1 MRVVV
6 VGATGNIGTAVLR
19 RLHAETAVTSIV
31 GVARRRPDDSV
42 GPYSGVEWQPADVA
56 DEGAVQRLAEIF
68 TGADAVIHLA
78 WALQPNHDER
88 ALWRVNVSG
97 TAAVLAAVTRAG
109 VPRFATA
116 SSIGAYSSAPKGR
129 RVDESWPTGGI
140 HTSHYSRHKAMNERA
155 LDAFE
160 RRNPSVVV
168 TRMRPGLVF
177 QHDTATEQTHLFL
190 GRHIPT
196 RWLAAVRPPILPLPP
211 QFVFQA
217 VHADDLAD
225 AFCRAVVRGA
235 GGAFNIAAE
244 PVLTPELVA
253 SVLGAGATV
262 PLRLRVLRLLM
273 SVTWTLRLQASD
285 PGWADL
291 AAYCPVMDIHRART
305 ELGWRPQHSSTD
317 ALAEVVHGASVRAR
331 HAGSPPLDP

>member
-19 RLHAETAVTSIV
+19 RLHAETAVTSVI
-31 GVARRRPDDSV
+31 GIARRLPDDTV
-42 GPYSGVEWQPADVA
+42 APYAGVEWHSVDVA
-56 DEGAVQRLAEIF
+56 GETAVKDLAEVF
-68 TGADAVIHLA
+68 RGADAVVHLA

-97 TAAVLAAVTRAG
+97 TAAVLAAVARAG
-109 VPRFATA
+109 VPHVLTA
-116 SSIGAYSSAPKGR
+116 SSIGAYSSAPKSR

-155 LDAFE
+155 LDSFE
-160 RRNPSVVV
+160 HRNPPVIV

-196 RWLAAVRPPILPLPP
+196 RWLGVVRPPVLPVPP
-211 QFVFQA
+211 EFIFQA

-225 AFCRAVVRGA
+225 AFCRAVVRRA

-244 PVLTPELVA
+244 PVLTPKLVA
-253 SVLGAGATV
+253 NVLGAKRVV
-262 PLRLRVLRLLM
+262 PLRLRVLRLLL
-273 SVTWTLRLQASD
+273 SVTWKLRLQASD
-285 PGWADL
+285 PGWVDL
-291 AAYCPVMDIHRART
+291 AGYCPVMDIHRART
-305 ELGWRPQHSSTD
+305 ELGWRPSKSSTE
-317 ALAEVVHGASVRAR
+317 ALADVVSGASVRAR

>member
-19 RLHAETAVTSIV
+19 RLHAEPAVTSLV
-31 GVARRRPDDSV
+31 GLARRVPDESV
-42 GPYSGVEWQPADVA
+42 APYAGVEWHSVDVGG
-56 DEGAVQRLAEIF
+56 EVAVARLAEAF
-68 TGADAVIHLA
+68 LGADAVIHLA

-97 TAAVLAAVTRAG
+97 TAAVLAAVARSG
-109 VPRFATA
+109 VPHLLYA
-116 SSIGAYSSAPKGR
+116 SSIGAYSSAPKSR

-155 LDAFE
+155 LDRFQQ
-160 RRNPSVVV
+160 RNPSVAV

-190 GRHIPT
+190 GRSIPT
-196 RWLAAVRPPILPLPP
+196 RWLTVARPPVLPLPP

-225 AFCRAVVRGA
+225 AFCRAVVRRA

-253 SVLGAGATV
+253 SVLGAKRTV
-262 PLRLRVLRLLM
+262 PLRLRVLRSLM
-273 SVTWTLRLQASD
+273 SVTWALRLQASD

-291 AAYCPVMDIHRART
+291 AAYCPVMDVHRART
-305 ELGWRPQHSSTD
+305 ELGWRPNRSSTE
-317 ALAEVVHGASVRAR
+317 ALAEVVRGASVRAR
-331 HAGSPPLDP
+331 YPGSPPLGS

>member
-19 RLHAETAVTSIV
+19 RLHDEPAVTSLV
-31 GVARRRPDDSV
+31 GVARRVPDDAV
-42 GPYSGVEWQPADVA
+42 APYSGVEWHPADVGA
-56 DEGAVQRLAEIF
+56 AGAVQRLAEIF
-68 TGADAVIHLA
+68 RGADAVIHLA

-97 TAAVLAAVTRAG
+97 TAAVLAAASRAG
-109 VPRFATA
+109 VPHLLCS
-116 SSIGAYSSAPKGR
+116 SSIGAYSSAPKTR

-190 GRHIPT
+190 GRHVPT
-196 RWLAAVRPPILPLPP
+196 RWLASVRPPVLPLPP

-217 VHADDLAD
+217 VHGDDLAD
-225 AFCRAVVRGA
+225 AFSRAVVRRA

-253 SVLGAGATV
+253 SVLGAKRVV

-273 SVTWTLRLQASD
+273 SVTWALRLQASD

-291 AAYCPVMDIHRART
+291 AAYCPVMDINRAHT
-305 ELGWRPQHSSTD
+305 VLGWRARWSSTE
-317 ALAEVVHGASVRAR
+317 ALAEVLRGASVRAR
-331 HAGSPPLDP
+331 HPGSPPLDP